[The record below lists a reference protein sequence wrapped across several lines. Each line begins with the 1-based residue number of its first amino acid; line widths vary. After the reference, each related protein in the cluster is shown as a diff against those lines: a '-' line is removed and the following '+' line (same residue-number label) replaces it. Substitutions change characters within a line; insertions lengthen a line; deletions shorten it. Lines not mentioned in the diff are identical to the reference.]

1 MEAINILL
9 IGVGTGAIFAIVSI
23 LIINTSNSEQYPVGG
38 FLPALWMVADFG
50 ESSKLVAAG
59 LLMMGG
65 ITGFY
70 LMLAFR
76 KLRFET
82 LRNKF
87 QIQPEVKKVTEE
99 TTAEG
104 EVPAEG
110 ATEGV
115 EDAATTEESKDKTA
129 KPSDDKTKDKSAK
142 PTDDKVKVASGDKGK
157 SINKEKETKKK

>member
-9 IGVGTGAIFAIVSI
+9 IGASTGVIFAIISI
-23 LIINTSNSEQYPVGG
+23 LIINTSNSERYPVGG
-38 FLPALWMVADFG
+38 FLPALWIVADLG
-50 ESSKLVAAG
+50 ESSKLLAAG

-87 QIQPEVKKVTEE
+87 QRQPEEKQVKQVTEE
-99 TTAEG
+99 NIAEG
-104 EVPAEG
+104 QGTITV
-110 ATEGV
+110 
-115 EDAATTEESKDKTA
+115 
-129 KPSDDKTKDKSAK
+129 
-142 PTDDKVKVASGDKGK
+142 KGK
-157 SINKEKETKKK
+157 SLAEFLK

>member
-9 IGVGTGAIFAIVSI
+9 IGSGTGVLFAIISI
-23 LIINTSNSEQYPVGG
+23 LIINTSNSERYPIGG
-38 FLPALWMVADFG
+38 LLPALWVVADLG

-87 QIQPEVKKVTEE
+87 QIQPEEKQVKQVTEE
-99 TTAEG
+99 NIAEG
-104 EVPAEG
+104 QGTITV
-110 ATEGV
+110 
-115 EDAATTEESKDKTA
+115 
-129 KPSDDKTKDKSAK
+129 
-142 PTDDKVKVASGDKGK
+142 KGK
-157 SINKEKETKKK
+157 SLAEFLK

>member
-9 IGVGTGAIFAIVSI
+9 IGASTGVIFAIISI
-23 LIINTSNSEQYPVGG
+23 LIINTSNSERYPVGG
-38 FLPALWMVADFG
+38 FLPALWMVADLG

-82 LRNKF
+82 FKNK
-87 QIQPEVKKVTEE
+87 PEEEQVKQVTEE
-99 TTAEG
+99 NIAERQG
-104 EVPAEG
+104 TITVKGNSLAEFL
-110 ATEGV
+110 
-115 EDAATTEESKDKTA
+115 K
-129 KPSDDKTKDKSAK
+129 
-142 PTDDKVKVASGDKGK
+142 
-157 SINKEKETKKK
+157 

>member
-9 IGVGTGAIFAIVSI
+9 IGAGTGTIFAIVSI

-38 FLPALWMVADFG
+38 FLPALWMVTDLG

-76 KLRFET
+76 KLRFEA

-87 QIQPEVKKVTEE
+87 QKQPEEKQITKENI
-99 TTAEG
+99 AEG
-104 EVPAEG
+104 QGTLTV
-110 ATEGV
+110 
-115 EDAATTEESKDKTA
+115 
-129 KPSDDKTKDKSAK
+129 
-142 PTDDKVKVASGDKGK
+142 KGK
-157 SINKEKETKKK
+157 SLAEFLK

>member
-9 IGVGTGAIFAIVSI
+9 IGAGSGVIFAIISI
-23 LIINTSNSEQYPVGG
+23 LIINTSNSERYPLGG
-38 FLPALWMVADFG
+38 FLPALWMVADLG

-82 LRNKF
+82 LRNKV
-87 QIQPEVKKVTEE
+87 QIQPEEKQVKQVTEE
-99 TTAEG
+99 IIAEG
-104 EVPAEG
+104 QGTITV
-110 ATEGV
+110 
-115 EDAATTEESKDKTA
+115 
-129 KPSDDKTKDKSAK
+129 
-142 PTDDKVKVASGDKGK
+142 KGK
-157 SINKEKETKKK
+157 SLAEFLK

>member
-1 MEAINILL
+1 MEVINILL
-9 IGVGTGAIFAIVSI
+9 IGASTGVLFAIISI
-23 LIINTSNSEQYPVGG
+23 LIINTSNSERYPVGG
-38 FLPALWMVADFG
+38 FLPALWMVADLG

-87 QIQPEVKKVTEE
+87 QIQPEEKQVKKVTEE
-99 TTAEG
+99 NIAEG
-104 EVPAEG
+104 QGTITV
-110 ATEGV
+110 
-115 EDAATTEESKDKTA
+115 
-129 KPSDDKTKDKSAK
+129 
-142 PTDDKVKVASGDKGK
+142 KGK
-157 SINKEKETKKK
+157 SLAEFLK

>member
-9 IGVGTGAIFAIVSI
+9 IGACTGVIFAIISI
-23 LIINTSNSEQYPVGG
+23 FIINTSNSERYPIGG
-38 FLPALWMVADFG
+38 FLPALWVVADLG

-76 KLRFET
+76 KLRFEA

-87 QIQPEVKKVTEE
+87 QKQPDENQVTEE
-99 TTAEG
+99 NI
-104 EVPAEG
+104 
-110 ATEGV
+110 
-115 EDAATTEESKDKTA
+115 TEEQGTI
-129 KPSDDKTKDKSAK
+129 T
-142 PTDDKVKVASGDKGK
+142 VKGK
-157 SINKEKETKKK
+157 SLAEFLK

>member
-9 IGVGTGAIFAIVSI
+9 IGASTGVIFAIISI
-23 LIINTSNSEQYPVGG
+23 LIINTSNSERYPIGG
-38 FLPALWMVADFG
+38 FLPALWMVADLG

-87 QIQPEVKKVTEE
+87 QIQPEEKQVKKVTEE
-99 TTAEG
+99 NIAEG
-104 EVPAEG
+104 QGTITV
-110 ATEGV
+110 
-115 EDAATTEESKDKTA
+115 
-129 KPSDDKTKDKSAK
+129 
-142 PTDDKVKVASGDKGK
+142 KGK
-157 SINKEKETKKK
+157 SLAEFLK

>member
-9 IGVGTGAIFAIVSI
+9 IGASTGVIFAIISI
-23 LIINTSNSEQYPVGG
+23 LIITTSNSEKYPVGG
-38 FLPALWMVADFG
+38 FLPALWMVADLG

-87 QIQPEVKKVTEE
+87 QIQPEEKQVKQVTEE
-99 TTAEG
+99 NIAEG
-104 EVPAEG
+104 QGTITV
-110 ATEGV
+110 
-115 EDAATTEESKDKTA
+115 
-129 KPSDDKTKDKSAK
+129 
-142 PTDDKVKVASGDKGK
+142 KGK
-157 SINKEKETKKK
+157 SLAEFLK

>member
-9 IGVGTGAIFAIVSI
+9 IGACTGVIFAIISI
-23 LIINTSNSEQYPVGG
+23 LIINTSNSERYPIGG
-38 FLPALWMVADFG
+38 FLPALWVVADLG
-50 ESSKLVAAG
+50 ESSKLAAAG

-87 QIQPEVKKVTEE
+87 QIQPEEKQVKQVTEE
-99 TTAEG
+99 NF
-104 EVPAEG
+104 
-110 ATEGV
+110 TEGQGTITV
-115 EDAATTEESKDKTA
+115 
-129 KPSDDKTKDKSAK
+129 
-142 PTDDKVKVASGDKGK
+142 KGK
-157 SINKEKETKKK
+157 SLAEFLK

>member
-9 IGVGTGAIFAIVSI
+9 IGASTGVIFAIISI
-23 LIINTSNSEQYPVGG
+23 LIINTSNSERYPVGG
-38 FLPALWMVADFG
+38 FLPALWMVADLG

-76 KLRFET
+76 KLKFDS

-87 QIQPEVKKVTEE
+87 QIQPEEKQVKQVTEE
-99 TTAEG
+99 NIAEG
-104 EVPAEG
+104 QGTITV
-110 ATEGV
+110 
-115 EDAATTEESKDKTA
+115 
-129 KPSDDKTKDKSAK
+129 
-142 PTDDKVKVASGDKGK
+142 KGK
-157 SINKEKETKKK
+157 SLAEFLK

>member
-9 IGVGTGAIFAIVSI
+9 IGASTGVIFAIISI
-23 LIINTSNSEQYPVGG
+23 LIINTSNSEKYPVGG
-38 FLPALWMVADFG
+38 FLPALWMVADLG

-76 KLRFET
+76 KLKFDA

-87 QIQPEVKKVTEE
+87 QIQPEEKQVTEE
-99 TTAEG
+99 NIAEG
-104 EVPAEG
+104 Q
-110 ATEGV
+110 ATITV
-115 EDAATTEESKDKTA
+115 
-129 KPSDDKTKDKSAK
+129 
-142 PTDDKVKVASGDKGK
+142 KGK
-157 SINKEKETKKK
+157 SLAEFLK